1 MVITVGNDI
10 YDLNQTGLDDAFD
23 DAFSDSDVLDHSF
36 DGELS
41 TSWLPK
47 RPFSTEGYACWGISP
62 VRVTSPK
69 KSFQNDRGEVG

>member
-41 TSWLPK
+41 TS
-47 RPFSTEGYACWGISP
+47 
-62 VRVTSPK
+62 
-69 KSFQNDRGEVG
+69 